1 MASEIV
7 RNIRNV
13 TSIDNMNL
21 DITEENDLVSDQEG
35 NVYIRL
41 KDKYEKLVGMTEDE
55 QKIQQMIDDINTE
68 IEKLKSSDTTSNK
81 KVNALNNQVQ
91 ELNTALENMTDFTP
105 QINELNNKID
115 SIEIPNYD
123 EKFSEYDITI
133 QKINRKSDDALSYVN
148 SLKNGTLKT
157 EVLKDIDLQNKKS
170 LESVPIGV
178 HYINGK
184 NNIPEMAT
192 YNGWL
197 TIRDTGIV
205 RSIEF
210 QPYNHAK
217 VFRTQIYQDKLG
229 EWEWTLTNK

>member
-13 TSIDNMNL
+13 TSIENMNL

-55 QKIQQMIDDINTE
+55 QKIQEMIDSINTE
-68 IEKLKSSDTTSNK
+68 IEKLKSSDKTSNQ
-81 KVNALNNQVQ
+81 KVNALNKQVE
-91 ELNTALENMTDFTP
+91 ELNTALKNKKDFTP
-105 QINELNNKID
+105 QITELNNKID

-123 EKFSEYDITI
+123 EKFNSYDTNISKVDT
-133 QKINRKSDDALSYVN
+133 KIDGVIKDVN
-148 SLKNGTLKT
+148 DLKKPKQTPI
-157 EVLKDIDLQNKKS
+157 LKDIDLQSKESLKS
-170 LESVPIGV
+170 APIGEYYV
-178 HYINGK
+178 TQAK
-184 NNIPEMAT
+184 NKTTEMAT
-192 YNGWL
+192 NNGWL
-197 TIRDTGIV
+197 TIRDSGTV

-217 VFRTQIYQDKLG
+217 VFRTHIYQDKLG
-229 EWEWTLTNK
+229 EWE

>member
-13 TSIDNMNL
+13 TSIENMNL

-55 QKIQQMIDDINTE
+55 ENIQQMIDDINTE
-68 IEKLKSSDTTSNK
+68 IDKLKSSDKTSNQ
-81 KVNALNNQVQ
+81 KVNALNKQVQ
-91 ELNTALENMTDFTP
+91 ELNTALENKKDFTP
-105 QINELNNKID
+105 QITELNNKIN

-123 EKFSEYDITI
+123 EKFNSYDTTI
-133 QKINRKSDDALSYVN
+133 SKIDTKINGVIRDLNDV
-148 SLKNGTLKT
+148 KT
-157 EVLKDIDLQNKKS
+157 PKQTTVLKGIDLQSKES

-184 NNIPEMAT
+184 NNIPEMVT